1 MKLTYRWNHYE
12 DVEQEA
18 FTAYLHE
25 MAQKGWLLTNAGNYL
40 LSFTRISPSDIQ
52 FCSDFYT
59 GKRFMLAPVETD
71 EGMQDYLQL
80 CKDSGWS
87 YVCPHGHCL
96 IFKSEVDDHPYPLSS
111 DEGLSKRSLFRKTI
125 VLRLLLLVTTL
136 FASYILIAHPE
147 SQLTHYLSLE
157 VPLEFLIGAVFFP
170 SIALRTMRYFILL
183 YRYLRPSPKHRLYQ
197 RAASICSYVYDI
209 LQSIFWLVAIP
220 IACVNMFTIHSPY
233 FTIFSIYVLFG
244 VLLFLCILGRDILS
258 HVSKKK
264 SKRIGKSIL
273 VLGLLIIC
281 SIAIANVNQPTSLSQ
296 DRPTGTLWIEQEGIR
311 GGEYRHYRTI
321 SFYVKSGD
329 VSDIRQRIP
338 IDTKDENVHS
348 YREERL
354 YSAIYHAWDK
364 DKASTIMDVYLRQ
377 EVASHQQYGKDFIDL
392 GIDRAFNLITRQEA
406 LTMVRTLDAQ
416 DWGIDE
422 GYAFYMNECII
433 RKGST
438 IAYYLYEGE
447 NEDFS
452 ASLKKAIQEL

>member
-1 MKLTYRWNHYE
+1 MKFIYRWNHYE

-25 MAQKGWLLTNAGNYL
+25 MAQKGWLLTNAGTYL
-40 LSFTRISPSDIQ
+40 LSFTRISPSNIQ

-59 GKRFMLAPVETD
+59 GKRSMYAPIDTD

-96 IFKSEVDDHPYPLSS
+96 IFKSEVDAHPYPLSS
-111 DEGLSKRSLFRKTI
+111 DEGMSKRSLFRKTI

-136 FASYILIAHPE
+136 LASYVLLFHPE
-147 SQLTHYLSLE
+147 SQLTNVLSLE
-157 VPLEFLIGAVFFP
+157 VPLRFLIGAVFFP
-170 SIALRTMRYFILL
+170 SIALRTLRYFILL

-197 RAASICSYVYDI
+197 RAASISSYVYDI

-220 IACVNMFTIHSPY
+220 IACVNMITIHSPY
-233 FTIFSIYVLFG
+233 FTIFSIYVLF
-244 VLLFLCILGRDILS
+244 VILVFLCILGRDIRS
-258 HVSKKK
+258 HVSKKR
-264 SKRIGKSIL
+264 SKKIGKSIL
-273 VLGLLIIC
+273 VLGLLMIC
-281 SIAIANVNQPTSLSQ
+281 SIAIANVNPSTSLSQ
-296 DRPTGTLWIEQEGIR
+296 DRPTGTLWIEQEEIR

-329 VSDIRQRIP
+329 VSDIRQRIA
-338 IDTKDENVHS
+338 IDPKDETVHS

-354 YSAIYHAWDK
+354 YSAIYHAWNM
-364 DKASTIMDVYLRQ
+364 DKANTIMDVYLRQ
-377 EVASHQQYGKDFIDL
+377 EVTSHQQYGKDFLDV
-392 GIDRAFNLITRQEA
+392 GIDRAFDLLSREEA
-406 LTMVRTLDAQ
+406 LARVRTLDAQ

-422 GYAFYMNECII
+422 GYAFHTNEYII

-447 NEDFS
+447 SEDFT